1 MKLELRLY
9 IKDVIY
15 LVENQSKPFTTKG
28 LNSDVTKFIINVGV
42 DNLQYRFTNIAIGE
56 IWAQ

>member
-1 MKLELRLY
+1 MKLESRLY

-42 DNLQYRFTNIAIGE
+42 DHLQ
-56 IWAQ
+56 